1 MRWIACFSQSG
12 KEISELVK
20 IFERWPDEIYT
31 NNFDVNKWHHNIP
44 ETMVTIM
51 SSEAF
56 YNGLRYTKNREF
68 ITLHGWLSIIPSD
81 VCEMHNIYNGH
92 PGAIHLYPEL
102 RGKDPQEKVWHNR
115 EKYNTIG
122 SVVHKVTAEVDC
134 GEIIKCSVYTLPTS
148 TFAADFVTKDTL
160 YGVLRETSIEAWKEF
175 LMENLDKNAIR
186 PSHYKGM
193 SKYECINVIE
203 ELCKVSEND
212 RFTDYNRFQAFKYV
226 WRAGNKDPVVQDL
239 RKAITFL
246 QFAVAYEE
254 GKNNDK

>member
-1 MRWIACFSQSG
+1 MKWIACFSQSG
-12 KEISELVK
+12 KEISELAK
-20 IFERWPDEIYT
+20 ILERWPDEIYT
-31 NNFDVNKWHHNIP
+31 NNFDVNKWHDNIP

-51 SSEAF
+51 SSDAF

-68 ITLHGWLSIIPSD
+68 ITLHGWLSIIPED

-134 GEIIKCSVYTLPTS
+134 GEIIKCSVFTLPTS
-148 TFAADFVTKDTL
+148 TTFAANFVTKDTL
-160 YGVLRETSIEAWKEF
+160 YGVLRETSIEAWKDF
-175 LMENLDKNAIR
+175 LMENFNKNAIR

-203 ELCKVSEND
+203 ELCKVSDND
-212 RFTDYNRFQAFKYV
+212 RV
-226 WRAGNKDPVVQDL
+226 
-239 RKAITFL
+239 
-246 QFAVAYEE
+246 FAE
-254 GKNNDK
+254 GFCSWWQNAQLIFRYRILVFDHYFIWC